1 MERDARTGAADS
13 SRAAAFVTGVGALF
27 DRFIGAL
34 ERRRYA
40 DARAVRAQIEAGRND
55 LRDIGGRLEAE
66 DVAATLSFLAQ
77 LEHLLD
83 VLDDALLATPMAER
97 ERRLEVLH
105 RSLAASA
112 AEARTD

>member
-1 MERDARTGAADS
+1 MERDARTGAADPA
-13 SRAAAFVTGVGALF
+13 RAAAFVTGVGGLF

-55 LRDIGGRLEAE
+55 LRHVGGQLEAE
-66 DVAATLSFLAQ
+66 DVAATLSFLVQ

-83 VLDDALLATPMAER
+83 VLDDALLATPMDER

-112 AEARTD
+112 QRS